1 MDLQKTYSES
11 DQIGEEGQKLVALTV
26 TQLGHI
32 WHDRRIDHG
41 IDGQIELVEPLS
53 RAASNIQ
60 VMVQSKATDRNF
72 PSETESSF
80 HFLLDPADVA
90 YWQGGDSK
98 VIVVCSRPR
107 DGLVWWA
114 PAERAE
120 PPRRGR
126 RSWRLEF
133 DKETDRLDED
143 SIGRLLLWAS
153 DATPGR
159 AIDGRAHRA
168 ERLETNLL
176 RIDALPPEIFFGP
189 TWMKTAPRLGPALR
203 DRGYYR
209 SDWIVRSGVVY
220 TFTRPETHGL
230 GEFLDGGY
238 ETIDTSEWAN
248 SKDADTLASFADLLR
263 QALFDQEH
271 RRLWYHRGKRI
282 FLFRAPQEGQSSKVK
297 VMPNKPGRTVVKEY
311 FRDTEQTETKDFRH
325 YAAGIRFIGTDDG
338 WVAEI
343 NPTYYFTFDG
353 KRELPW
359 GADRLKGIKRF
370 EKNAAV
376 RGLVRFWA
384 EYLSRP
390 QELGEPFRQILF
402 GDLISLEVE
411 VGINDKDWKPAAL
424 EVETEMGEF
433 RQPVML

>member
-11 DQIGEEGQKLVALTV
+11 DQIGEEGQKLVAFAV

-41 IDGQIELVEPLS
+41 IDGQIELVEPLA

-60 VMVQSKATDRNF
+60 VLVQCKATTSGF

-80 HFLLDPADVA
+80 HILLDPADVA
-90 YWQGGDSK
+90 YWQGGDNK
-98 VIVVCSRPR
+98 VIVACSRPR
-107 DGLVWWA
+107 DGMVWWA
-114 PAERAE
+114 PIERAE
-120 PPRRGR
+120 PPSSGRRG
-126 RSWRLEF
+126 WRLEF
-133 DKETDRLDED
+133 DKTVDRLDEE
-143 SIGRLLLWAS
+143 SASRLLLWAS

-159 AIDGRAHRA
+159 AIDGRARRA
-168 ERLETNLL
+168 ERLETNLV
-176 RIDALPPEIFFGP
+176 RIAELPPDIYFAP
-189 TWMKTAPRLGPALR
+189 TWKQTPRELGPALR
-203 DRGYYR
+203 NLGYYR
-209 SDWIVRSGVVY
+209 SDWIIRGGVVY
-220 TFTRPETHGL
+220 SFTRPEPYAL
-230 GEFLDGGY
+230 GTFLDGGY
-238 ETIDTSEWAN
+238 ETISTSEWAN
-248 SKDADTLASFADLLR
+248 SKDVDTLASFADLLR

-282 FLFRAPQEGQSSKVK
+282 FLFRAPPKGQSSKVK

-390 QELGEPFRQILF
+390 QELGEPSRQILF
-402 GDLISLEVE
+402 GNLISLEVE